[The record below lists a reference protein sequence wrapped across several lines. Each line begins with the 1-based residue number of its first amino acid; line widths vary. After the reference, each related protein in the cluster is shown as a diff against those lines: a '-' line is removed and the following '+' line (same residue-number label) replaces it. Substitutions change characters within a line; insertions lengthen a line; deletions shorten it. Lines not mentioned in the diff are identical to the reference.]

1 MKPFAYTSLSIALM
15 LACAVFPA
23 HAAAQE
29 PGSVTEQPGMSPID
43 APTPTLTV
51 AAAPTVPA
59 AVVHSEKPRLMVM
72 GFEAGTVNAQA
83 RDKGG
88 FFGGRTN
95 NESYDPS
102 QLGIGIA
109 DMLVEKLLATGQF
122 RLIERKAGESG
133 SGAQFIVSGSVT
145 RFGFEERNIGGLA
158 ASIATMGLLSYK
170 QSKTE
175 VVLTARI
182 INTATGEIVASMR
195 SEGGSGKGGGL
206 RVLGM
211 GANGAGGADLSSSN
225 FRATAIG
232 QATERAVADLARK
245 IVEQKASF

>member
-1 MKPFAYTSLSIALM
+1 MKRFAYTSFSIALM
-15 LACAVFPA
+15 VAGAVFPG
-23 HAAAQE
+23 HAFAQE

-43 APTPTLTV
+43 APTPTSPVT
-51 AAAPTVPA
+51 AAPAVPPA
-59 AVVHSEKPRLMVM
+59 IPHSDKPRLMVM

-83 RDKGG
+83 KDKGG

-95 NESYDPS
+95 NETYDPA

-122 RLIERKAGESG
+122 RLVERKAGESG
-133 SGAQFIVSGSVT
+133 SSVQFIVSGSVT

-182 INTATGEIVASMR
+182 INAATGEIVASMR
-195 SEGGSGKGGGL
+195 SEGGSGKGGGF
-206 RVLGM
+206 RVFGM
-211 GANGAGGADLSSSN
+211 GANGAGGADMSSSN

-232 QATERAVADLARK
+232 QATERAVANLAQK
-245 IVEQKASF
+245 IVEQKGSF